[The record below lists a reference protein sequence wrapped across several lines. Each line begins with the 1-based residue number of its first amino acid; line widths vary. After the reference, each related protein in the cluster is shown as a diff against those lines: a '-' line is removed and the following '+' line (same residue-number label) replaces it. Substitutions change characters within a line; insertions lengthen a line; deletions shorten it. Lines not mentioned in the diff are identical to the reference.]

1 MLSRVRILNIPV
13 ISVQPLNGSV
23 GKVGIVPQDVPLPG
37 PGGWVA
43 GQSAIVLRAKDNRID
58 ARAMAV
64 QIRSPRGQEVL
75 KFAITGATIQ
85 VVPLKMLM
93 KLPIFVPDLQTARQ
107 AAEVLGQETKIQHE
121 IDRLRQSRATL
132 ASDLWQL

>member
-1 MLSRVRILNIPV
+1 MDIVLIIK
-13 ISVQPLNGSV
+13 GSV

-37 PGGWVA
+37 PGGWAA

-58 ARAMAV
+58 PRAMAV

-75 KFAITGATIQ
+75 NFAITGATIQ
-85 VVPLKMLM
+85 LVPLKMLM

-107 AAEVLGQETKIQHE
+107 AAEVLGQETKIQYE
-121 IDRLRQSRATL
+121 IDRLRQSRAML